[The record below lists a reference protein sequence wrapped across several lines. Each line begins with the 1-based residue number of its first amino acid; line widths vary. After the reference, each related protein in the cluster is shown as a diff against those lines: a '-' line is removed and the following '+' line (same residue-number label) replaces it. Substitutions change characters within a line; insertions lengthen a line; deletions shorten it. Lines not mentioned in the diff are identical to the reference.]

1 MASDEGAEAAI
12 RRVLKALESAGVP
25 YMLTG
30 SFASSFHGAP
40 RTTQDVDI
48 VIAPTLGSLQRL
60 ISEFPEDRYYVSRE
74 AALQAYGAE
83 SLFNVIDMESGW
95 KIDFIV
101 RKSRPFSVEEFER
114 RREAELLGTIV
125 YIASAED
132 VILSKL
138 EWGKMAGSERQIA
151 DVAGIL
157 RTQGTDVDVEYVKR
171 WVAVLGL
178 QSEWERASA
187 QASLDQPKP
196 A

>member
-1 MASDEGAEAAI
+1 MVSDDGAEGAI

-101 RKSRPFSVEEFER
+101 RKSRPFSIGEFER
-114 RREAELLGTIV
+114 RHEAELLGTTV

-138 EWGKMAGSERQIA
+138 EWAKMAESERQID
-151 DVAGIL
+151 DVVGIL
-157 RTQGTDVDVEYVKR
+157 RTQGTDVDVEYVK
-171 WVAVLGL
+171 
-178 QSEWERASA
+178 
-187 QASLDQPKP
+187 
-196 A
+196 

>member
-1 MASDEGAEAAI
+1 MASDDGAEGAI
-12 RRVLKALESAGVP
+12 RRALEALQKAGVP

-40 RTTQDVDI
+40 RTTQDIDI

-60 ISEFPEDRYYVSRE
+60 VSEFPEDQYYVSRE
-74 AALQAYGAE
+74 AALQAYGSE
-83 SLFNVIDMESGW
+83 SLFNVIDLESGW

-101 RKSRPFSVEEFER
+101 RKSRPFSVEEFAR
-114 RREAELLGTIV
+114 RREAEVLGTNV
-125 YIASAED
+125 TIASAED

-138 EWGKMAGSERQIA
+138 EWAKMAGSERQIT

-157 RTQGTDVDVEYVKR
+157 RTQGADIDVEYVER
-171 WVAVLGL
+171 WVAVLGV

-187 QASLDQPKP
+187 EAGLTKR
-196 A
+196 